1 MTTPVNSHVSEL
13 GSGSSSTD
21 KFSDDYK
28 PGQHSDC
35 NLMRNFS
42 ALISFHLGKLDSLF
56 SALQI

>member
-35 NLMRNFS
+35 NLMRNS
-42 ALISFHLGKLDSLF
+42 KPEQPSQVTPDSWP
-56 SALQI
+56 SETV